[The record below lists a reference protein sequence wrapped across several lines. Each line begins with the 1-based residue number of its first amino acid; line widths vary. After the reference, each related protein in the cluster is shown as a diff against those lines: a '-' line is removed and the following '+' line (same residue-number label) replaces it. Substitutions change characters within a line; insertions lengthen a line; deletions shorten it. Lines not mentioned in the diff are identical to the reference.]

1 MNAQH
6 FRKHAERCRFLV
18 ITALRP
24 EVKQQLRLWAR
35 EFDDLADT
43 LEAREHGREYVEEDA
58 S

>member
-1 MNAQH
+1 MDAQY
-6 FRKHAERCRFLV
+6 FREHAERCRLLV

-43 LEAREHGREYVEEDA
+43 LEAREHGREYAEENA
-58 S
+58 L